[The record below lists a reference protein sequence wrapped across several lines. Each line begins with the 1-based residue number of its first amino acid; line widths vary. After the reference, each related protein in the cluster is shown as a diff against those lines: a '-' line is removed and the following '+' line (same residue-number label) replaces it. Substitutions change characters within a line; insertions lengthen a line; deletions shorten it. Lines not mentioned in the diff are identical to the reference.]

1 MNSLDTVSIKQS
13 VVFDRLY
20 DLITS
25 GYFRLG
31 ENLSE
36 REIANM
42 LDVSRTPVREA
53 FRRLEREGLV
63 TYQPKKGVMIRSFTE
78 EEIINLY
85 RVREYMEKLTSR
97 LLSEKQNITLIEK
110 LKQNV
115 RQAEIAAKDND
126 VKEQAIINAQFHL
139 LMVEGTN
146 NSYLINVYKPL
157 TSQLS
162 LFRSKSLSYKGRS
175 LINIEEH
182 NKICEAIERGD
193 TDLAEEITGVHVQN
207 SLKALLKSF

>member
-1 MNSLDTVSIKQS
+1 MNNLDTVSIKQS

-20 DLITS
+20 DLITT
-25 GYFRLG
+25 GYFRFG

-63 TYQPKKGVMIRSFTE
+63 VYKPKKGVMIRSFTE

-97 LLSEKQNITLIEK
+97 LLSEKQNITLLEK
-110 LKQNV
+110 LKENV